1 MAFIHE
7 SELGAMR
14 RGVPSDADGWV
25 QFNEEHV
32 VRLVRHT
39 RRMLRARPED
49 DFFEAVLGHLW
60 DGTRIVAMAWGYVPT
75 LGTQAVAL
83 LEMERAYRDAN
94 GDWPPRRFDGSTA
107 RSLARQLQCD

>member
-1 MAFIHE
+1 MAFIHRTE
-7 SELGAMR
+7 MGPIAQH
-14 RGVPSDADGWV
+14 VPCNGDGWV
-25 QFNEEHV
+25 QFNEEQV

-39 RRMLRARPED
+39 SRMLRARPED
-49 DFFEAVLGHLW
+49 DFFKAVLGHLW

-94 GDWPPRRFDGSTA
+94 GDWPPRRFEGSTD
-107 RSLARQLQCD
+107 RSLARRLQCD